1 MISNYKSLN
10 FKIKTQIIFIGFIL
24 FKNKTILFM
33 SLYKTYMSFFVQN
46 FFPFIC
52 TFIYI
57 IDYIYLILILK
68 LYYDVLCSF
77 FLSIYTFLITTL
89 DNKKHSHTKVIK
101 IK

>member
-33 SLYKTYMSFFVQN
+33 SLYKTFKFFFVQN

-52 TFIYI
+52 NFIYI

-77 FLSIYTFLITTL
+77 FFKYIHFSNNHLRQ
-89 DNKKHSHTKVIK
+89 
-101 IK
+101 